1 MFCRILNTSLVTF
14 SNIQRQRYW
23 HIIKSVIMQ
32 PTSQYF
38 TQPSHLTCFYE
49 TCKRMHQSLG
59 NSSKGRSEWVLCNMK
74 VLLKPELSVST
85 IGKQYLLLL
94 MLVYFCGIFPQRAT
108 PKIFAIFLCD
118 MGKSVLSVFRFTE
131 TVY

>member
-1 MFCRILNTSLVTF
+1 
-14 SNIQRQRYW
+14 
-23 HIIKSVIMQ
+23 
-32 PTSQYF
+32 
-38 TQPSHLTCFYE
+38 
-49 TCKRMHQSLG
+49 
-59 NSSKGRSEWVLCNMK
+59 MK

-94 MLVYFCGIFPQRAT
+94 MLVYFCGIFPQRAP